1 MINIIIN
8 NIINKTK
15 YNNNMKKKSPKMMK
29 ILKEQQ
35 DKIEKLKSENLV
47 NSYLGNRGYTIY
59 KSCLSNDII
68 EYIKT
73 ELIAKPFVNNQIE
86 PTSFPIYL
94 ESDTKIY
101 VPRFWGIKNFGYP
114 KKIKIKYGEDID
126 LKFHG

>member
-1 MINIIIN
+1 
-8 NIINKTK
+8 
-15 YNNNMKKKSPKMMK
+15 MMK

-59 KSCLSNDII
+59 KNCLSIDTL

-114 KKIKIKYGEDID
+114 KK
-126 LKFHG
+126 LK